1 MEVFERPVE
10 EIMTPAEEVITA
22 EPGEPLSKIFS
33 KLERHGVKEIPIVDD
48 GKVVGMI
55 SYYDVVDAHVA
66 DVSNVKPETVMMK
79 PETITSDTLIVE
91 AITAML
97 DSGLRALSVVEED
110 GEFVGLVTEYDIID
124 VARESDELAKIDARE
139 VMSTPVITIHENDT
153 IAKAR
158 AIMRDNGISR
168 LPVVNDANKLRGIVT
183 TTDIIREVIKPI
195 TRLGKMDRKGE
206 KVPAFGHPV
215 KNIMSSPCVRAE
227 PDETLVDLC
236 EKIVEN
242 GIRGMPIVN
251 KFEEPIGVVTR
262 RDILRK
268 IPELMRKRG
277 VFVSLKG
284 VDDVDDFTLV
294 ILRKSIAAA
303 VQKLASMRP
312 SIEAVEVHIKR
323 YHEEGNRHKYSVR
336 IHVKDARNV
345 ISVKDHDWD
354 LITAFKNAIRHLVRE
369 VLGEEEKEETVRR
382 KEAVKAKIKSRT
394 S

>member
-10 EIMTPAEEVITA
+10 EIMTPAEKVITA
-22 EPGEPLSKIFS
+22 EPGEPLSKIFA
-33 KLERHGVKEIPIVDD
+33 KMERHGVKEIPIVDD

-66 DVSNVKPETVMMK
+66 DISNVKPETVMMK
-79 PETITSDTLIVE
+79 PETITPDTLIVE
-91 AITAML
+91 AITEML
-97 DSGLRALSVVEED
+97 DSGLRALPVVED

-124 VARESDELAKIDARE
+124 VARESNELAKIDARE
-139 VMSTPVITIHENDT
+139 VMNTPVITIHEDDT

-158 AIMRDNGISR
+158 AIMRDHGISR

-195 TRLGKMDRKGE
+195 IRLGKMDRKGE

-215 KNIMSSPCVRAE
+215 KSIMSSPCVRAE
-227 PDETLVDLC
+227 PDETVVDLC
-236 EKIVEN
+236 EKIVEH

-251 KFEEPIGVVTR
+251 KLEEPIGVVTR

-345 ISVKDHDWD
+345 ISVKAHDWD
-354 LITAFKNAIRHLVRE
+354 LITAFKKAIRHLVRE
-369 VLGEEEKEETVRR
+369 VLGEEEKEETIQKR
-382 KEAVKAKIKSRT
+382 EAVKAKIKRST
-394 S
+394 